1 MQNRSQ
7 PYRAPALPFALIR
20 DPVLLALLALLILQ
34 TALAPQRIASYPALV
49 DWPTIAALAGLLLLT
64 KGLEASGALDRLGR
78 WLIARMRTRRA
89 AAIALVL
96 AAALLS
102 MVLTNDVALFVV
114 VPLTLD
120 LCRIARIAPGRLV
133 VFEALAVN
141 TGSALTPI
149 GNPQN
154 LFLWQRSGVSFGA
167 FVLQMAPL
175 VAVLM
180 LLLLALTYVSFP
192 ARPLRERLGGE
203 LAAPDRGLLL
213 LALVLYLPF
222 VLAADL
228 HHAPIACAV
237 VALALLLL
245 RPKLL
250 LAIDWGLLL
259 VFVLMFVDLRLLAQ
273 QQWVRSAMDQFD
285 LAQPTHLL
293 LAGAVLSQFISN
305 VPAAIALADYSN
317 DWRTIAWG
325 VSIGGFGI
333 VIGSLANLIA
343 LRLAREPGAWR
354 RLHLYSVPFLLVALG
369 VGWVLL

>member
-1 MQNRSQ
+1 MENHSQ
-7 PYRAPALPFALIR
+7 HDRAPAPLRTLAH

-34 TALAPQRIASYPALV
+34 TALAPERIADYSALV

-96 AAALLS
+96 AAATLS

-141 TGSALTPI
+141 AGSALTPI

-180 LLLLALTYVSFP
+180 ALLLALTFVSFP
-192 ARPLRERLGGE
+192 GRPLRERIGGE

-213 LALVLYLPF
+213 LSLVLYLPF

-228 HHAPIACAV
+228 HHAPLACAV
-237 VALALLLL
+237 VALAFLLL
-245 RPKLL
+245 RPRLL
-250 LAIDWGLLL
+250 LRLDWGLLL

-273 QQWVRSAMDQFD
+273 QQWVRSAMDH
-285 LAQPTHLL
+285 LALANPKHLL
-293 LAGAVLSQFISN
+293 LAGALLSQFISN
-305 VPAAIALADYSN
+305 VPAAIALADYSH
-317 DWRTIAWG
+317 DWRAIAWG
-325 VSIGGFGI
+325 VSIGGFGF
-333 VIGSLANLIA
+333 VIGSL
-343 LRLAREPGAWR
+343 
-354 RLHLYSVPFLLVALG
+354 
-369 VGWVLL
+369 